1 MAHTSFTLSGFL
13 RHSGEV
19 LAAAD
24 LDDVVLTRRDGENLV
39 LTTAPRATA
48 RREGLGG
55 LARVVR
61 EAVADAE
68 DAPHL
73 VRHLGRAFSGVSYLD
88 PEEGRRFLAEV
99 AEAAGA
105 AAELGATEPLARAL
119 ARWRHLARS
128 RARER
133 PISGHSV
140 RPVAIPDDVDDPSI
154 EKASGI
160 VELPL
165 RVRWSHPPRRYD
177 LDEPR
182 DLRRMYEQVLRE
194 GTDDDVRRFIDVDT
208 LVRNWDQLVV
218 PPRVRRA
225 WAEWLRRRRSIELKC

>member
-1 MAHTSFTLSGFL
+1 MGDKSFTLSGFL

-24 LDDVVLTRRDGENLV
+24 REDMMLTRRDGEDLV
-39 LTTAPRATA
+39 LTTAPRDRAT
-48 RREGLGG
+48 REGLSA
-55 LARVVR
+55 LANAVR
-61 EAVADAE
+61 EAVADPV

-73 VRHLGRAFSGVSYLD
+73 VRHLGRAFSGASHLA
-88 PEEGRRFLAEV
+88 PEEGRRLLAEV
-99 AEAAGA
+99 AEAAAA

-119 ARWRHLARS
+119 ARWKRLARS

-133 PISGHSV
+133 PVSAHST

-154 EKASGI
+154 EKASGV

-182 DLRRMYEQVLRE
+182 DLRRLYEQVLRE
-194 GTDDDVRRFIDVDT
+194 GTDDDVRRFIKVDA
-208 LVRNWDQLVV
+208 LVRNWDQLVL

-225 WAEWLRRRRSIELKC
+225 WAEWLRRRHSIEPRC